1 MDSNSSQLVLFTDL
15 DRTVLYN
22 SEFVDLSIPN
32 LELEQVDV
40 GINSKRDLFMTRR
53 AYNLFT
59 KLMLSRSVVPVTARS
74 LSSFNNLSLAYHLK
88 DLIFCNGG
96 GIIVNGL
103 VDQDWSKQIISEL
116 KALTYPV
123 TDFTHDVLG
132 LLPKDA
138 LEKVDYTSNQNT
150 KFLYPVI
157 YFQPQFYTEIN
168 DVMLGLDPRVSTE
181 YTITIEG
188 EHKLYLMPKVIN
200 KTRAIKHFLS
210 LVGTD
215 CYVAAGDSL
224 MDLDFLAASTHALV
238 SLNGGIADLESQ
250 TVQDVLYRCLS
261 IQEFGGHGV
270 ETSHEILEAYSM
282 IVEGSTIN
290 L

>member
-1 MDSNSSQLVLFTDL
+1 MNSNLSQLLLFTDL
-15 DRTVLYN
+15 DRTILYN
-22 SEFVDLSIPN
+22 SEFVNPNEAN

-53 AYNLFT
+53 GYNLYS
-59 KLMLSRSVVPVTARS
+59 KLALSRSIVPVTARS
-74 LSSFNNLSLAYHLK
+74 LSSFNNLSLAYHLS

-96 GIIVNGL
+96 GIIINSC

-132 LLPKDA
+132 MLPDEA

-157 YFQPQFYTEIN
+157 YFKQQFYSDIN
-168 DVMLGLDPRVSTE
+168 ALMLGLDPRILSE
-181 YTITIEG
+181 YNIVIEG
-188 EHKLYLMPKVIN
+188 EHKLYLMPKAIN

-210 LVGTD
+210 IAGHQS
-215 CYVAAGDSL
+215 YVAAGDSL
-224 MDLDFLAASTHALV
+224 MDLDFMAASTHALV
-238 SLNGGIADLESQ
+238 SLNGGIADLESKALR
-250 TVQDVLYRCLS
+250 DILS
-261 IQEFGGHGV
+261 QSKSLQEFGGHGV
-270 ETSHEILEAYSM
+270 ETSHEILEAYVQ
-282 IVEGSTIN
+282 IVEDEAISP
-290 L
+290 